1 MHLAVCRPT
10 LSRNSDSESGPEWE
24 LFTALLRALRNASAL
39 SGVLCADAEFKSEP
53 ARLTD
58 RYTSD
63 NARHFSVTTR

>member
-10 LSRNSDSESGPEWE
+10 LPRIPDAASGPEWE
-24 LFTALLRALRNASAL
+24 LFTALLRAPRNASARW
-39 SGVLCADAEFKSEP
+39 GAVDADAEFKSEP

-63 NARHFSVTTR
+63 NVRHFFVITS

>member
-10 LSRNSDSESGPEWE
+10 LSRIPDAACGPEWE
-24 LFTALLRALRNASAL
+24 LFTALLRVLRNASAL
-39 SGVLCADAEFKSEP
+39 SGARDADAEFKSEP

-63 NARHFSVTTR
+63 NVRHFSVITS